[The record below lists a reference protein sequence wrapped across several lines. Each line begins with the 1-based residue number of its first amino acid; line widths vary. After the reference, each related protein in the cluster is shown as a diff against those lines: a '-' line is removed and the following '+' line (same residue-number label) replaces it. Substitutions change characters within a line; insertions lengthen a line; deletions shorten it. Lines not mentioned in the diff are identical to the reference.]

1 MKLIMTQ
8 LTENTDELHSIR
20 LAIDPNLITLPI
32 GSKSTSPHSNSTSDG
47 NPESHNTENEEVD
60 NKAGSLPPEQ
70 FSNNSAKLIVNPY
83 EKYGRMSL
91 GQLIPLISQ
100 QRGPNFKFADI
111 NEDILKQELAIENDN
126 GKQESKD
133 DTKAEDG
140 IDTMD
145 IDQNDNSEANTNDIG
160 YNEWSNEPKEDTGIL
175 DNTQDTNINGEMES
189 QLTQEEF
196 NKIRKVML
204 EHINMAMNES
214 SLAMEF
220 VSLLLSPVRESTA
233 VSSMSPF
240 LKKTVN
246 PGSLNSEK
254 VKMPAVS
261 RRDKLSLSILS
272 RGWKLRALNEA
283 RAILKKNFTEISSS
297 LKQEHHYWSSIAYN
311 ISNKDVLFKI
321 RDKQTTK
328 RSLGLKYGYED
339 SGSTFRNDRG
349 TAILRGTD
357 EANGL
362 ELIPLTLGRTS
373 TVGSVYKGGKF
384 LRVRIFTKIESEGD
398 YILSGES
405 SLDKLFKNH
414 SENSD
419 SKNDDV
425 RLQISK
431 LKFFIFEQEL
441 MHQLKK
447 ECAYL
452 ISYGV
457 TVENEHKIVIE
468 LPNEKFEIEYLSLD
482 DDSVV
487 NHEQDAPKAN
497 DRRANLMLVT
507 LRMLLIVIYK
517 KNLRQK
523 MVSNTR
529 KHIASTEK
537 DILLIRPLLGKM
549 RHSNHKK
556 LIRKILKECVLEV
569 VPDTELQE
577 RSIQSLD
584 KEDFETFDLQDAHIV
599 KLTKDINAFR
609 NVLDVG
615 KTEFTID
622 MKQSGKLS
630 LILESPNYCNAQVS
644 IKYDNQTSNTHFNT
658 VSTEF
663 KEVEEFLHFLI
674 STYVNPE

>member
-1 MKLIMTQ
+1 MTQ

-70 FSNNSAKLIVNPY
+70 LSNNSAKLIVNPY

-145 IDQNDNSEANTNDIG
+145 IDQNDNSEVNTNDIG

>member
-1 MKLIMTQ
+1 MTQ

-70 FSNNSAKLIVNPY
+70 LSNNSAKLIVNPY

-145 IDQNDNSEANTNDIG
+145 IDQNDNSEVNTNDIG

-577 RSIQSLD
+577 RSIQNLD

-599 KLTKDINAFR
+599 KFTKDINAFR

>member
-1 MKLIMTQ
+1 MTQ

-60 NKAGSLPPEQ
+60 NRAGSLPPEQ
-70 FSNNSAKLIVNPY
+70 LSNNSAKLIVNPY

-145 IDQNDNSEANTNDIG
+145 IDQNDNSEVNTNDIG

>member
-1 MKLIMTQ
+1 MTQ

-70 FSNNSAKLIVNPY
+70 LSNNSAKLIVNPY

-145 IDQNDNSEANTNDIG
+145 IDQNDNSEVNTNDIG

-569 VPDTELQE
+569 VPDTELHE

>member
-1 MKLIMTQ
+1 MTQ

-70 FSNNSAKLIVNPY
+70 LSNNSAKLIVNPY

-145 IDQNDNSEANTNDIG
+145 IDQNDNSEVNTNDIG

-584 KEDFETFDLQDAHIV
+584 KEDFEKFNLQDAHIV

>member
-1 MKLIMTQ
+1 MTQ

-70 FSNNSAKLIVNPY
+70 LSNNSSKLIVNPY

-111 NEDILKQELAIENDN
+111 NEDILNQELAIENDN

-145 IDQNDNSEANTNDIG
+145 IDQNDNSEVNTNDIG

-577 RSIQSLD
+577 RSIQNLD

>member
-1 MKLIMTQ
+1 MTQ

-70 FSNNSAKLIVNPY
+70 LSNNNAKLIVNPY

-145 IDQNDNSEANTNDIG
+145 IDQNDNSEVNTNDIG

-577 RSIQSLD
+577 RSIQNLD

>member
-1 MKLIMTQ
+1 MTQ

-70 FSNNSAKLIVNPY
+70 LSNNSSKLIVNPY

-145 IDQNDNSEANTNDIG
+145 IDQNDNSEVNTNDIG

-577 RSIQSLD
+577 RSIQNLD

>member
-1 MKLIMTQ
+1 MTQ

-70 FSNNSAKLIVNPY
+70 LSNNSAKLIVNPY

-145 IDQNDNSEANTNDIG
+145 IDQNDNSEVNTNDIG

-311 ISNKDVLFKI
+311 ISNKDVF
-321 RDKQTTK
+321 
-328 RSLGLKYGYED
+328 
-339 SGSTFRNDRG
+339 
-349 TAILRGTD
+349 
-357 EANGL
+357 
-362 ELIPLTLGRTS
+362 
-373 TVGSVYKGGKF
+373 
-384 LRVRIFTKIESEGD
+384 
-398 YILSGES
+398 GES

-577 RSIQSLD
+577 RSIQNLD

>member
-1 MKLIMTQ
+1 MTQ

-70 FSNNSAKLIVNPY
+70 LSNNSAKLIVNPY

-145 IDQNDNSEANTNDIG
+145 IDQNDNSEVNTNDIG

-577 RSIQSLD
+577 RSIQNLD

>member
-1 MKLIMTQ
+1 MTQ

-272 RGWKLRALNEA
+272 RGWKLCALNEA

>member
-1 MKLIMTQ
+1 MTQ

-70 FSNNSAKLIVNPY
+70 LSNNSAKLIVNPY

-145 IDQNDNSEANTNDIG
+145 IDQNDNSEVNTNDID

-577 RSIQSLD
+577 RSIQNLD

>member
-1 MKLIMTQ
+1 MTQ

-240 LKKTVN
+240 LKKAVN

>member
-1 MKLIMTQ
+1 MTQ